1 MTMEE
6 IRTAAAQKRAEERAQ
21 AQQQLQKLDAGRDI
35 GAEPEIATVVAAEPA
50 PQPEPVAAAVP
61 VPPQEPIA
69 PEILSTTVEFT
80 NQDLLEFL
88 KIRADLPIT
97 TGHLSQHFKITF
109 PLAAEIIN
117 DLKREK
123 CIGEDNKVVPLANIE
138 AIESTL
144 REAEALSS
152 KFIHIPPEVETPAV
166 APDQTVDTPP
176 KTIEQILSEGQVR
189 DWLFHSKYPL
199 DQTPEES
206 AGFTLSYT
214 LERCKSW
221 PELVDTVTREI
232 SQIEKELQN
241 FNEYMQ
247 AARNADSKTDASLDT
262 DQRNTFHNFLNAE
275 SQIRS
280 YLEHRR
286 EEYRVI
292 FEKTSR
298 LTPEKFLEM
307 KLMAASAGPTI
318 DFNLDPHTPTSPDID
333 LNLDEP
339 APATNTTTT
348 SVDIN
353 IDDLKA
359 VPAPATPAADPS
371 AAPTAPAP
379 IARASTMTE
388 RLFGTKTKRALV
400 AGAFFLGIAGI
411 YALKSTKSP
420 DAAPAPA
427 AEKAKPAPKAEGQK
441 PAAERAAQAQQ
452 QNKQEASVVI
462 TKEQLLAAKLP
473 EQIQESVI
481 KIMAQPN
488 VKDFITPFL
497 KQAKKHQTEQLVQL
511 TDPVI
516 NKIFGILNDTENAHL
531 LNTAWSG
538 KTGLTMSE
546 CLVEVNNTTCDI
558 RANFSLIAKIYRE
571 ILQETSGFS
580 RLHDAQLPEKTIT
593 EMHAYVRAEIQKYL
607 AKQAAAK

>member
-1 MTMEE
+1 MEKKEVINKILSGGMSMEE
-6 IRTAAAQKRAEERAQ
+6 IRAAAAQKRAEERAQ
-21 AQQQLQKLDAGRDI
+21 AQQQLQKLDAGGDI
-35 GAEPEIATVVAAEPA
+35 DAEPEIATVVAAGPV
-50 PQPEPVAAAVP
+50 PQPEPVVATIAAAP
-61 VPPQEPIA
+61 EEPSA

-80 NQDLLEFL
+80 NQELLEFL
-88 KIRADLPIT
+88 KGRAGTLITAADL
-97 TGHLSQHFKITF
+97 SQRFKITL
-109 PLAAEIIN
+109 PIAAEIIN
-117 DLKREK
+117 DLKREN
-123 CIGEDNKVVPLANIE
+123 CIGEDNTVVPLANIE

-144 REAEALSS
+144 REARVLSS
-152 KFIHIPPEVETPAV
+152 KFIHIPPEAESTTVTPDISASIS
-166 APDQTVDTPP
+166 P
-176 KTIEQILSEGQVR
+176 KT
-189 DWLFHSKYPL
+189 
-199 DQTPEES
+199 ES
-206 AGFTLSYT
+206 VPVVVS
-214 LERCKSW
+214 
-221 PELVDTVTREI
+221 
-232 SQIEKELQN
+232 
-241 FNEYMQ
+241 
-247 AARNADSKTDASLDT
+247 TDPVPSTST
-262 DQRNTFHNFLNAE
+262 D
-275 SQIRS
+275 
-280 YLEHRR
+280 
-286 EEYRVI
+286 V
-292 FEKTSR
+292 
-298 LTPEKFLEM
+298 
-307 KLMAASAGPTI
+307 
-318 DFNLDPHTPTSPDID
+318 D
-333 LNLDEP
+333 LNLNEP
-339 APATNTTTT
+339 APATNTTTTT

-388 RLFGTKTKRALV
+388 RLFGTKTRRALV
-400 AGAFFLGIAGI
+400 AGAFFLGVAGI
-411 YALKSTKSP
+411 YALKPTKSP

-441 PAAERAAQAQQ
+441 PAAEQAAQAQQ
-452 QNKQEASVVI
+452 QNKQEASVAV

-488 VKDFITPFL
+488 AKDFITPFL

-546 CLVEVNNTTCDI
+546 CLVDVNNTTCDI

>member
-1 MTMEE
+1 MEKKEVINKILSGGMSMEE
-6 IRTAAAQKRAEERAQ
+6 IRAAAAQKRADAAAK
-21 AQQQLQKLDAGRDI
+21 AQQQLDAGGDI
-35 GAEPEIATVVAAEPA
+35 GAGATVAAEPA
-50 PQPEPVAAAVP
+50 PQTEPVVATVAAAPEEPSVP
-61 VPPQEPIA
+61 EV
-69 PEILSTTVEFT
+69 LLTTVEFT
-80 NQDLLEFL
+80 NQELLEFL
-88 KIRADLPIT
+88 KGRAGTLITAADL
-97 TGHLSQHFKITF
+97 SQRFKITL
-109 PLAAEIIN
+109 PIAAEIIN
-117 DLKREK
+117 DLKYEGAEQ
-123 CIGEDNKVVPLANIE
+123 CIKADNMVVPVEKIE
-138 AIESTL
+138 AIEAGL
-144 REAEALSS
+144 RHEKSLGE
-152 KFIHIPPEVETPAV
+152 KFIHIPPEVEPTTVTPDMSAS
-166 APDQTVDTPP
+166 TSP
-176 KTIEQILSEGQVR
+176 KTDGAPVVVS
-189 DWLFHSKYPL
+189 
-199 DQTPEES
+199 
-206 AGFTLSYT
+206 
-214 LERCKSW
+214 
-221 PELVDTVTREI
+221 
-232 SQIEKELQN
+232 
-241 FNEYMQ
+241 
-247 AARNADSKTDASLDT
+247 TDP
-262 DQRNTFHNFLNAE
+262 
-275 SQIRS
+275 
-280 YLEHRR
+280 
-286 EEYRVI
+286 V
-292 FEKTSR
+292 
-298 LTPEKFLEM
+298 
-307 KLMAASAGPTI
+307 PT
-318 DFNLDPHTPTSPDID
+318 TAPDID

-388 RLFGTKTKRALV
+388 RLFGTKTRRALV
-400 AGAFFLGIAGI
+400 AGAFFLGVAGI
-411 YALKSTKSP
+411 YALKPTKSP

-441 PAAERAAQAQQ
+441 PAAEKAAQAQQ
-452 QNKQEASVVI
+452 QNKQEASVAV

-488 VKDFITPFL
+488 AKDFITPFL

-546 CLVEVNNTTCDI
+546 CLVDVNNTTCDI

-607 AKQAAAK
+607 TKQAAAK